1 MSRSAKDSKIMEQK
15 DTISQL
21 NKVIENQNELIMSLR
36 STVDEC
42 NATIAGL
49 REQVEYL
56 TKKLFGTK
64 SEKTKNIEGQLPQG
78 APVRQ
83 VQ

>member
-1 MSRSAKDSKIMEQK
+1 MAKSAKDSQIMELK

-21 NKVIENQNELIMSLR
+21 NAVISSQNELILSLR

-49 REQVEYL
+49 REQTEYL
-56 TKKLFGTK
+56 T
-64 SEKTKNIEGQLPQG
+64 
-78 APVRQ
+78 A
-83 VQ
+83 